1 MFFVWSWWYLVIAL
15 LISGIVAMAVVLVK
29 MNKKDIQIIED
40 FQKENAVE
48 EAPTEN
54 STAAET
60 KPETNNEK

>member
-15 LISGIVAMAVVLVK
+15 LIAGIVAMAVVLVK

-48 EAPTEN
+48 EVPTEN
-54 STAAET
+54 STAAKT

>member
-15 LISGIVAMAVVLVK
+15 LIAGIVAMAIVLVK
-29 MNKKDIQIIED
+29 MNKKDIQIIEE
-40 FQKENAVE
+40 FQQENAAE
-48 EAPTEN
+48 EVPTEN